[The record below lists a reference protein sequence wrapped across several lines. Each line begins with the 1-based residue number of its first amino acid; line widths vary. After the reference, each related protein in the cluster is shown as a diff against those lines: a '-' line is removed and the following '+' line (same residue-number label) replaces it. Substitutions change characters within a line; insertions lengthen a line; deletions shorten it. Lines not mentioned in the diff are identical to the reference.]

1 MTHRFPDLEIYI
13 RAPDV
18 QQLAARLETA
28 LSLSHWEKEGPLL
41 RARIIN
47 ESSQADVVL
56 HDRAFKNY
64 CSLWVTQ
71 NLTPWDTDLALAEW
85 ASNEFPALDVRCSQS
100 GWSEQESLDERVKWY
115 RVRAG
120 AVDEVFWD

>member
-1 MTHRFPDLEIYI
+1 VTYRFPDLEIYI

-18 QQLAARLETA
+18 EQLAARLETV
-28 LSLSHWEKEGPLL
+28 LSLSHWEQEGPLL

-85 ASNEFPALDVRCSQS
+85 ASNEFPALDVQCSQS
-100 GWSEQESLDERVKWY
+100 GWSEQESPDGRVKWY

>member
-1 MTHRFPDLEIYI
+1 MTYRFPDLEIYI

-18 QQLAARLETA
+18 EQLAARLETV
-28 LSLSHWEKEGPLL
+28 LSLSHWEQEGPLL

-47 ESSQADVVL
+47 ESSPADVVL

-100 GWSEQESLDERVKWY
+100 GWSEQEPLDERVKWY

-120 AVDEVFWD
+120 AVDAVFWD